1 MKILIIEACLVNFHD
16 DLGGQHQDTG
26 AVIDVDKDS
35 ARSLTAMGR
44 ALYVEKKDDPS
55 KGAHYTASSE
65 MLNAA
70 KAVTAARTRS
80 AE

>member
-1 MKILIIEACLVNFHD
+1 
-16 DLGGQHQDTG
+16 
-26 AVIDVDKDS
+26 
-35 ARSLTAMGR
+35 MGR

-70 KAVTAARTRS
+70 KAVTVARTRS